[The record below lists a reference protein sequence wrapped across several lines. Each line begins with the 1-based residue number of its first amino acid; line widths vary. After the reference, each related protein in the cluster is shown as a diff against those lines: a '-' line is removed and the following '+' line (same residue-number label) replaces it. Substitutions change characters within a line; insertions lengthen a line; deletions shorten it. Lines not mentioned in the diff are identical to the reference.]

1 MQYDYIIVGAGAAG
15 CVLANR
21 LTEDPTVR
29 VALIEAGPD
38 QNSRKTIV
46 KMPLAMVTFMAPALA
61 FFGGAKFMSW
71 FQSEPEPGL
80 QGRKIELPRGKG
92 TGGSTNVN
100 GQIFIRGQREDFDH
114 WRDLGNQGWGYDD
127 LLPYFKKVERFE
139 LWADARTA
147 KQIKVKSRALGEFI
161 DPAYHG
167 TDGPL
172 NLAPPR
178 SVNIMTN
185 VYLEAA
191 QQAGF
196 DFNADFNGE
205 RQNGIGYYT
214 FTHRKGERHSAE
226 AAYIDPVRHR
236 PNLVI
241 LSNRK
246 ALRVLLGGRRATGI
260 EVEREG
266 RKETISAKEVI
277 LSAGSFVSPHLLML
291 SGIGDRK
298 ELEAYDISV
307 VNHLPG
313 VGKNLQDHL
322 DITLEYKAKTTG
334 PYGISWKAFPR
345 NIVHVLDWF
354 LRRRGVFA
362 STTAEAGGFISTRPD
377 TDRPDAQLFFCA
389 GVANTQNAAGFTGH
403 GFLLHVTE
411 LRPNSIGNISLK
423 SADPHE
429 KPSIIFNFFRDKS
442 TMHTLREGFKIIR
455 HIVSQPAF
463 KPHLDHEVS
472 PGPDVQNDGAIE
484 AFIRQTVGTLFHPV
498 GTCSMGHGEMAVVDP
513 TNLRVHGIE
522 ALRVVD
528 ASVMPAIV
536 SANTVAAT
544 YCLAEKAADLI
555 KAEHKKSN

>member
-61 FFGGAKFMSW
+61 FFGGTKFMSW

-139 LWADARTA
+139 LLADAKTA
-147 KQIKVKSRALGEFI
+147 KQIKVKGRALGDFI

-178 SVNIMTN
+178 SVNTMTN

-196 DFNADFNGE
+196 EFNADFNGE
-205 RQNGIGYYT
+205 RQNGVGYYT

-236 PNLVI
+236 PNLII

-246 ALRVLLGGRRATGI
+246 ALRVLLEGRRATGI
-260 EVEREG
+260 EVESEG
-266 RKETISAKEVI
+266 RKETISAKEII

-298 ELEAYDISV
+298 ELEAYEIPV

-403 GFLLHVTE
+403 GFLLHITE

-455 HIVSQPAF
+455 NIVSQPAF
-463 KPHLDHEVS
+463 KPHLDCEVS
-472 PGPDVQNDGAIE
+472 PGPDVQSDGAIE

-498 GTCSMGHGEMAVVDP
+498 GTCSMGHGEMTVVDP
-513 TNLRVHGIE
+513 ASLRVHGID